1 MKTVHFYTKPG
12 CHLCEL
18 ALEVVERVRV
28 AVPFSLELIDIT
40 GERELEERYR
50 YDIPVVLLDGREVFR
65 HHVYEEDLVR
75 LLD

>member
-28 AVPFSLELIDIT
+28 VVPFSLELIDIT